1 MTYVVLLKSVATY
14 QLFWP
19 PADRCRIFSIG
30 CIVNGLYYIVV
41 SNPHKYSPKPAHI
54 YACYLCMHDD
64 DIDDITKYIAC
75 IHTAC
80 IVSDSCICSVM
91 YSTYMYMYISFLDYS
106 IEVTSVHILCALC
119 VSLQPFDAGIFLL
132 HRFCDSFHCR
142 LSSTTF
148 ICRPW
153 RTITV
158 Q

>member
-1 MTYVVLLKSVATY
+1 MTCVVLLKSIATY
-14 QLFWP
+14 QLYFGHQ
-19 PADRCRIFSIG
+19 ADRCRVFSIG
-30 CIVNGLYYIVV
+30 CVVNGLYYIVV

-54 YACYLCMHDD
+54 YACMTISMTLLNILHVC
-64 DIDDITKYIAC
+64 
-75 IHTAC
+75 HTAC

-91 YSTYMYMYISFLDYS
+91 YSTYMYMYISFLDCS
-106 IEVTSVHILCALC
+106 IQVTSVHILCALC